1 MTFDLLSVIIFETDL
16 GVFSMIF
23 AVIAIVITIIV
34 IAIII
39 GKKTYSPESKGERGE
54 NRVAKILGDTISC
67 EQYVINDLLFQNENG
82 QSCQIDHI
90 FINKFGIWVI
100 ETKNYTGNIYG
111 QENQREWTQVLAYG
125 NEKNKFYNPIK
136 QNATHI
142 YHLSNYL
149 KVKNVFINVV
159 VFLSHADITNIVS
172 NNVYSIY
179 ELPKIKNQTTN
190 ITLSID
196 KMEYYYNKLLEL
208 KNNATITK
216 NEHIE
221 NIYKMQQQ
229 IQRGICPRCG
239 GKLVLH
245 NGKYGQFYGCS
256 NFPNCKFKKRIE

>member
-1 MTFDLLSVIIFETDL
+1 MPFDLLSAIIFVTDL

-34 IAIII
+34 IAII

-54 NRVAKILGDTISC
+54 NRVAKILGDTISG
-67 EQYVINDLLFQNENG
+67 EQYVINDLLFQDENG

-149 KVKNVFINVV
+149 
-159 VFLSHADITNIVS
+159 
-172 NNVYSIY
+172 
-179 ELPKIKNQTTN
+179 
-190 ITLSID
+190 
-196 KMEYYYNKLLEL
+196 
-208 KNNATITK
+208 
-216 NEHIE
+216 
-221 NIYKMQQQ
+221 
-229 IQRGICPRCG
+229 
-239 GKLVLH
+239 
-245 NGKYGQFYGCS
+245 
-256 NFPNCKFKKRIE
+256 